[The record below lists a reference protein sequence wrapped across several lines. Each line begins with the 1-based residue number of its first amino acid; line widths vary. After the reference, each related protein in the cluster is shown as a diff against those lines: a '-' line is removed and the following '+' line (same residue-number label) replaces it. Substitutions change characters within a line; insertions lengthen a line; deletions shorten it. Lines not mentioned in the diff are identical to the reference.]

1 LTSQAHMCMLC
12 GFGLGLALWQHTLTA
27 SRPLLATTVV
37 CPRDDSSLAAT
48 FWFMRLSSTNNTDAV
63 NRGVVVVGTNAND
76 ACWLAR
82 SVGFW
87 GGSELGG
94 VHGETTGAFTSF
106 ELVLGSDVVVDACI
120 AGEVADGC
128 IEQLESSKLDC
139 NVLASPFEI
148 AGGLLSVEEQ
158 VTTPSLLSG
167 DEPESVESCTS
178 SPESTNPVPASA
190 LLVVDVVVVV
200 VVDVV
205 GAIIVGIVGAV
216 DAIDDCD
223 CEDDARGAIKSSSSG
238 RVFEKSLLRVCGN
251 RCNRRSISLW
261 SVMFACANSSVV
273 GSVTFT
279 KKPNVDPWPS
289 SLSTQILPP
298 SSSTSLREI
307 ASPRPVPP

>member
-1 LTSQAHMCMLC
+1 MCMLC

-63 NRGVVVVGTNAND
+63 NRGVVERGTNAND
-76 ACWLAR
+76 AR
-82 SVGFW
+82 SRERVGVS
-87 GGSELGG
+87 GCRGG
-94 VHGETTGAFTSF
+94 VVGGVVTGELRG
-106 ELVLGSDVVVDACI
+106 EVLGSDVVVDACI
-120 AGEVADGC
+120 AGEVAGGC

-178 SPESTNPVPASA
+178 SPESTNLVPASA
-190 LLVVDVVVVV
+190 LLVVDVVVGDAAVV
-200 VVDVV
+200 VVGVV